1 MRAAYLLA
9 SAFLVGCASHYAR
22 PDAIRID
29 VGPVRLI
36 PAPSDFEG
44 PSEIPLYRVVVA
56 TAGTVDTVPGVLV
69 TCPAVRLDAAVVGF
83 GIEPTDA
90 RAYGFRYDIRTRQV
104 ARFDAPQDLRLPLS
118 DVAISPDGR
127 HMAYV
132 TFPGDGS
139 GVGVIRTLQQNQ
151 VIQRTVPVTTGGG
164 DTFSGAASWFDSTHF
179 QVLVM
184 LDLPATRPGEY
195 RWLRLRGAIGGPIV
209 ADTVLP
215 ARSR

>member
-1 MRAAYLLA
+1 MRAAHFLTSLL
-9 SAFLVGCASHYAR
+9 LVGCAGHYAR
-22 PDAIRID
+22 PDATRID
-29 VGPVRLI
+29 AGPVRLV

-44 PSEIPLYRVVVA
+44 PSEISLYRVVVA
-56 TAGTVDTVPGVLV
+56 TSGVVDTVPGVLV
-69 TCPAVRLDAAVVGF
+69 TCPAVRLDVAVVGF
-83 GIEPTDA
+83 GIDPTDA
-90 RAYGFRYDIRTRQV
+90 RAYGFRYDMRSRRVT
-104 ARFDAPQDLRLPLS
+104 RFDAPQDLRLPLS
-118 DVAISPDGR
+118 DAAISPDGR

-139 GVGVIRTLQQNQ
+139 GVGVIRTMQGNQ
-151 VIQRTVPVTTGGG
+151 VVQRTVPVTTGAG

-179 QVLVM
+179 QVLVL